1 MRPDISFPPPSQH
14 RAFVREVFHRVAE
27 RYDLMNDLMSFGLH
41 RLWKQA
47 LVERVLPRHGTA
59 GQREILDMACG
70 SGDIALRCFARAP
83 ESTAI
88 TLCDSNR
95 EMLRQAQRRI
105 NALPAHRTRDR
116 RLRLLCAEAERL
128 PFPGRVF
135 DAYTIAF
142 GIRNA
147 TCIATALREAR
158 RVLRPGGR
166 FFCLEFSQAHLP
178 GLEQAYAAY
187 GSHVIPALGKCVVGD
202 DAPYRYLVESIRRFP
217 PPQRLCA
224 MMEEAGF
231 SRVACERLGGG
242 IVALHR
248 AWRL

>member
-1 MRPDISFPPPSQH
+1 MHPDPSFPPPSRH

-47 LVERVLPRHGTA
+47 LAERVLPRYGAA
-59 GQREILDMACG
+59 GLRDILDMACG

-83 ESTAI
+83 ENVSI
-88 TLCDSNR
+88 TLCDSNPD
-95 EMLRQAQRRI
+95 MLRQAQRRI
-105 NALPAHRTRDR
+105 DSLPAEKARHR
-116 RLRLLCAEAERL
+116 RLRLLCAEAEQL
-128 PFPGRVF
+128 PFPGCVF

-166 FFCLEFSQAHLP
+166 FFCLEFSQTRLP

-187 GSHVIPALGKCVVGD
+187 GNRVIPALGKCVVGD
-202 DAPYRYLVESIRRFP
+202 DAPYRYLIESIRRFP
-217 PPQRLCA
+217 TPQRFCT
-224 MMEEAGF
+224 MMEETGF
-231 SRVACERLGGG
+231 SRIA
-242 IVALHR
+242 
-248 AWRL
+248 

>member
-1 MRPDISFPPPSQH
+1 MRPNAYFPPPSEH
-14 RAFVREVFHRVAE
+14 RAFVRGVFERVAE

-41 RLWKQA
+41 RRWKQA
-47 LVERVLPRHGTA
+47 LAERVLPRNGSA
-59 GQREILDMACG
+59 GLRDMLDMACG
-70 SGDIALRCFARAP
+70 SGDIALRCLAQAP
-83 ESTAI
+83 AHVAF

-95 EMLRQAQRRI
+95 DMLRQAQRRI
-105 NALPAHRTRDR
+105 DALPAGQAAGR
-116 RLRLLCAEAERL
+116 RLRLLCAEAEGL
-128 PFPGRVF
+128 PFAGRSF

-147 TCIATALREAR
+147 SCIASALTEAR

-166 FFCLEFSQAHLP
+166 FFCLEFSRAHLP

-187 GSHVIPALGKCVVGD
+187 AGRAIPALGKWVVGD
-202 DAPYRYLVESIRRFP
+202 EAPYRYLVESIRRFP
-217 PPQRLCA
+217 PPQRLGA

-231 SRVACERLGGG
+231 ARVSWERLGGG

-248 AWRL
+248 GWRL